1 MVRYVLG
8 AVAEARNGDEEGE
21 EEEEA
26 EGEEEAWER
35 ACVATVQVRCRAEIK
50 HAVALAKAD
59 TGTRS
64 GAN

>member
-1 MVRYVLG
+1 MLQDAFFFLHESRIQIVVRYVLG

-35 ACVATVQVRCRAEIK
+35 ACVATVQVR
-50 HAVALAKAD
+50 
-59 TGTRS
+59 
-64 GAN
+64 